1 MYKRQSDYI
10 LFGRA
15 RGEGAFFIFAL
26 FFPRSGLLL
35 WRYAAL
41 TSIARWFHSS
51 LLSGLAVFVFVF
63 VFVLFFVFAISFFF
77 FFFALIRY
85 LAFGIWHVWH
95 VVFFRWWRWDRALFC
110 IREEN
115 LLFTSTI
122 VYRKSLLSGKQRLI
136 ATAFKRECKE
146 RERERKSESESESER
161 ARKLSV

>member
-1 MYKRQSDYI
+1 M
-10 LFGRA
+10 
-15 RGEGAFFIFAL
+15 
-26 FFPRSGLLL
+26 
-35 WRYAAL
+35 
-41 TSIARWFHSS
+41 
-51 LLSGLAVFVFVF
+51 
-63 VFVLFFVFAISFFF
+63 FVFAISFFL

-85 LAFGIWHVWH
+85 LAFGIWHFWH
-95 VVFFRWWRWDRALFC
+95 LVFVFFVGGDGTRALFC
-110 IREEN
+110 ILEEN